1 MGTVLL
7 LAAAPASEA
16 RVLDAASALPGL
28 AAVPAGVFTGT
39 ESASVVELADPV
51 DPQAVLVRFRAAA
64 AAEGPLTVVI
74 VAELHADARRGGIH
88 IALAR
93 TNPSTIRY
101 SALPWAWLT
110 HELAARA
117 PSTTTLL
124 VDLAAGPAAW
134 ELLGREGLPMGEGV
148 AMYGRV
154 FPAGPPPRWRRKS
167 GRPPAA
173 PAYIQEF
180 VRVWRSGARPPLPAL
195 HDQAAA
201 QAGPA
206 DAVFL
211 AADTG
216 GPGTAGFDASDPG
229 TAGFGASAGAGG
241 PLTAPQPVDAPPAP
255 AQPPAPGP
263 GFAPAAEPA
272 PAPGAEPGPAPV
284 PQRAQ
289 ESAPDPMPT
298 PPPLPPAPADARRE
312 SDAPHGPGPAGV
324 TAADDAPQA
333 PPRTGDQ
340 GGPQRS
346 PYTGYRNSPQESPYN
361 GRHRGP
367 QGGPPADPHEAIFS
381 AARAGRH
388 GEAASIAAAWEGAAL
403 RAEGAASDGALH
415 WLEVRA
421 DLARLAEDP
430 TRSCELW
437 MAAARVR
444 VERGEAADAQD
455 VEAAVD
461 RAHHQWE
468 QLRDPATARRLA
480 PTLLSLRRQ
489 VPGRQPGAVRLL
501 EERLEALPG
510 AVSS

>member
-16 RVLDAASALPGL
+16 RLLDAASALPGL

-39 ESASVVELADPV
+39 ESASVIELADPV

-64 AAEGPLTVVI
+64 AAEGPLTMVI
-74 VAELHADARRGGIH
+74 AGELHADPKRGGIH
-88 IALAR
+88 LALAR

-117 PSTTTLL
+117 PGTTTLL

-154 FPAGPPPRWRRKS
+154 FPAGAPSRWRRKS
-167 GRPPAA
+167 GGPAAA

-180 VRVWRSGARPPLPAL
+180 VRVWRSGARPPLAQL
-195 HDQAAA
+195 HEQAAA
-201 QAGPA
+201 LAGPA

-211 AADTG
+211 AAGATG
-216 GPGTAGFDASDPG
+216 P
-229 TAGFGASAGAGG
+229 GAGG
-241 PLTAPQPVDAPPAP
+241 VADGRPMAPQPMDAPLGPV
-255 AQPPAPGP
+255 PAPGP
-263 GFAPAAEPA
+263 GSGFV
-272 PAPGAEPGPAPV
+272 PGPAQAPASVPEPV
-284 PQRAQ
+284 Q
-289 ESAPDPMPT
+289 EPASGP
-298 PPPLPPAPADARRE
+298 PPAPAGTGGMYGDIPAAGTGADG
-312 SDAPHGPGPAGV
+312 SAQTGPH
-324 TAADDAPQA
+324 
-333 PPRTGDQ
+333 
-340 GGPQRS
+340 
-346 PYTGYRNSPQESPYN
+346 N
-361 GRHRGP
+361 GHHNGP

-430 TRSCELW
+430 ARSCELW

-444 VERGEAADAQD
+444 VERGEASDAQD

-468 QLRDPATARRLA
+468 QLRDPAAARRLA

-501 EERLEALPG
+501 EERLESLPG
-510 AVSS
+510 AVSSS